1 MDFCVSSLFPHLC
14 SSSLPFHFFRV
25 LCLKSPFPMLQGKLN
40 SSLEESW
47 IISSFWFLSSWG
59 WSSCLCELRIGWD
72 LSWIFVWLVGFP
84 LMGKAVWSG
93 TPACW
98 WLSLFFFVC
107 CFDEASCPGC
117 YFWLGDARSCI
128 QVVSF
133 LWVCTVWYSLGVVL
147 LQSRAWSQCSHSKG
161 SGFDLWSG
169 MKIPQV
175 VCYGI
180 KGG

>member
-1 MDFCVSSLFPHLC
+1 MFLVCSLICAAVLC
-14 SSSLPFHFFRV
+14 LFIFLRV

-133 LWVCTVWYSLGVVL
+133 LWVLTVWYSLGLVL
-147 LQSRAWSQCSHSKG
+147 VQGLGVSAPTPKVQGLIS
-161 SGFDLWSG
+161 
-169 MKIPQV
+169 
-175 VCYGI
+175 
-180 KGG
+180 